1 MPAMKWYT
9 WALAADVYAV
19 LRLAGVA
26 GILPENDFFTA
37 KAKMIFG
44 SILLI
49 VFFLLWI
56 PDRVQGE
63 SLVER
68 LKENRIMTAMFVAA
82 IVLIYVGILIPA

>member
-26 GILPENDFFTA
+26 GILPENDFF
-37 KAKMIFG
+37 
-44 SILLI
+44 
-49 VFFLLWI
+49 
-56 PDRVQGE
+56 
-63 SLVER
+63 LVER